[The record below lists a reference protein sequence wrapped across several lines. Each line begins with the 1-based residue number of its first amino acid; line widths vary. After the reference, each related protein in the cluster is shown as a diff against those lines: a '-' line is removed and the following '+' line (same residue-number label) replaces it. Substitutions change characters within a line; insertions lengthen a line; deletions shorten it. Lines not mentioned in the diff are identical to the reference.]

1 MLVEL
6 ELIDKALAIMGP
18 FSGCLPLFLPAT
30 TAFVAGVGVRLGPGR
45 AFWLAMRSRFG
56 LVRGLGDMPGS
67 QRVGDVTALREGLAN
82 LQTNA
87 YIVVSGPKGV
97 GKSCVIATAVK
108 SMPSV
113 VAIDVAPGTKQEVIV
128 ESGLRAITRDS
139 MQFINPLPNAERVLK
154 WHNFF
159 LAPPVLVVNVSE
171 RQDNGLYAQTTGAVR
186 VLASMGI
193 RVVVD
198 ASDNSLEKGTISTK
212 RERWLEMDVMPRDVV
227 MRILPFKELFDKLD
241 KVGVADVVWRLVGGN
256 PAELEKL
263 ESALTG
269 SNVDVVEATGKFLG
283 RALADTIDR
292 HTNMLAANPEFEAI
306 TELFKTQDEVPE
318 TLLGEKRLTLP
329 SPCKVLRKVKRD
341 DKGVVIVPADAYMA
355 FVLRHDLKKPAPI
368 EELKNMVAR

>member
-1 MLVEL
+1 MLGEL

-18 FSGCLPLFLPAT
+18 FSGWLPLFLPAT
-30 TAFVAGVGVRLGPGR
+30 TAFVAGARLGPMR
-45 AFWLAMRSRFG
+45 AIMLAARSRFG
-56 LVRGLGDMPGS
+56 SVRGLGDMPGS

-113 VAIDVAPGTKQEVIV
+113 VSIDVAQGTKQEVIV

-186 VLASMGI
+186 VLTRMGI

-198 ASDNSLEKGTISTK
+198 ASDNSLEKGTISTG
-212 RERWLEMDVMPRDVV
+212 RERWLEMDVMPRHVV
-227 MRILPFKELFDKLD
+227 MDILPFKELFDKLD
-241 KVGVADVVWRLVGGN
+241 KVGVADVVWHLVGGN
-256 PAELEKL
+256 PVRLEKL
-263 ESALTG
+263 DSALTG
-269 SNVDVVEATGKFLG
+269 SNVDVVEATDTFLG
-283 RALADTIDR
+283 IALAETIDR
-292 HTNMLAANPEFEAI
+292 HTNMRAANPEFEAI

-318 TLLGEKRLTLP
+318 TLLEEKRLSLP
-329 SPCKVLRKVKRD
+329 SPCKVLREVRRD
-341 DKGVVIVPADAYMA
+341 DNEVVLVPADAYMA
-355 FVLRHDLKKPAPI
+355 FVLRHDLQEAPPI
-368 EELKNMVAR
+368 EELKKMVAR

>member
-1 MLVEL
+1 MLGEL
-6 ELIDKALAIMGP
+6 AAIVGP
-18 FSGCLPLFLPAT
+18 LSGWVPVFLPAT
-30 TAFVAGVGVRLGPGR
+30 TAFVAGARLGPLR
-45 AFWLAMRSRFG
+45 AIMLAVRSRFG
-56 LVRGLGDMPGS
+56 SVPGLGHLPRS
-67 QRVGDVTALREGLAN
+67 QRVGDVTALRDELAKT
-82 LQTNA
+82 QHNA

-97 GKSCVIATAVK
+97 GKSCAIATAIK

-113 VAIDVAPGTKQEVIV
+113 VSINVAQGTTENVIV

-139 MQFINPLPNAERVLK
+139 MHFINPLPNAERVLK

-212 RERWLEMDVMPRDVV
+212 RERLVEMDVMPRDVV

-241 KVGVADVVWRLVGGN
+241 KVGVADVVWHLVGGN
-256 PAELEKL
+256 PARLEKL
-263 ESALTG
+263 DSALTG

-283 RALADTIDR
+283 RALAETIDR

-306 TELFKTQDEVPE
+306 TELLKTQDEVPE
-318 TLLGEKRLTLP
+318 TLLEEKRLALP
-329 SPCKVLRKVKRD
+329 SPCKVLREVKRD
-341 DKGVVIVPADAYMA
+341 GKKVVLVPADAYMA
-355 FVLRHDLKKPAPI
+355 FVLRHDLKEAPPI
-368 EELKNMVAR
+368 EELKKMVAR